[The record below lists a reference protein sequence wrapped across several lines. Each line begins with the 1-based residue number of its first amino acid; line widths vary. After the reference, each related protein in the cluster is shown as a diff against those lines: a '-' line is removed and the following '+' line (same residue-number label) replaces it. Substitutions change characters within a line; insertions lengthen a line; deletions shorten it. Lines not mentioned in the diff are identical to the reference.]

1 MKNMKILLL
10 LITLSFPM
18 VSLADCEKWINHL
31 LEKYHSSRESDKA
44 VCKIWP
50 ADESKTIVVLP
61 FPNDI
66 KGTIYYDVDVLL
78 VDTQSGELIAHNWQQ
93 DAFVSDAIELNN
105 FEIDTARYQLNNESR
120 AFGVR
125 ANSENRSRYVPISQ
139 QLMNLY
145 VQQNEKLNRIVSQ
158 LMLEDS
164 GGEWYECDNGQ
175 FRRSSV
181 VLLLGKN
188 TTNDYKDLIISYN
201 EQNKIGK
208 LNRKGKCVEKIT
220 KSTKRKY
227 TLHYNGVEYPLPK
240 NLRNE
245 Y

>member
-1 MKNMKILLL
+1 MKNIKKLLL
-10 LITLSFPM
+10 LITLCLPM
-18 VSLADCEKWINHL
+18 VSSADCEKWIDQL
-31 LEKYHSSRESDKA
+31 LEKYHSSRESDMP

-66 KGTIYYDVDVLL
+66 KGTIYYDLDVLL

-125 ANSENRSRYVPISQ
+125 ANSANRSRYVPISQ
-139 QLMNLY
+139 QVINLY
-145 VQQNEKLNRIVSQ
+145 VQQNEKLNLVVNN
-158 LMLEDS
+158 LMLNNS
-164 GGEWYECDNGQ
+164 GGEWYDCDGEYNS
-175 FRRSSV
+175 RNA
-181 VLLLGKN
+181 VLLLGNN
-188 TTNDYKDLIISYN
+188 TTNNYKDLIVSYN
-201 EQNKIGK
+201 EQKEIGK
-208 LNRKGKCVEKIT
+208 KNSEGECVEEIT
-220 KSTKRKY
+220 KSPKRKY

-240 NLRNE
+240 PV

>member
-10 LITLSFPM
+10 LITFSFPM
-18 VSLADCEKWINHL
+18 ISFADCEKWINHL

-125 ANSENRSRYVPISQ
+125 ANSANGSPYVPISQ
-139 QLMNLY
+139 QVINLY
-145 VQQNEKLNRIVSQ
+145 VQQKEKLNRVVNKLVLKNFS
-158 LMLEDS
+158 
-164 GGEWYECDNGQ
+164 GEWNDCDGEYNS
-175 FRRSSV
+175 RNA

-188 TTNDYKDLIISYN
+188 TTNNYKDLIVSYN
-201 EQNKIGK
+201 EQKEIIKKNSE
-208 LNRKGKCVEKIT
+208 RECVKEIT
-220 KSTKRKY
+220 NSTKRKY

-240 NLRNE
+240 PV